1 MGFLNPTYNITQ
13 QLCWVFSTQPTILL
27 NNFVGFSQ
35 PNLQYYSTT
44 LLGFVPQPNLQYYST
59 TLLGFVPQ
67 PNLQYYY
74 TPQKPIHSPLLAG
87 EGLGQRFLTP
97 NFQAQ

>member
-1 MGFLNPTYNITQ
+1 
-13 QLCWVFSTQPTILL
+13 CWVFSTQPTILL
-27 NNFVGFSQ
+27 NNFVGFS
-35 PNLQYYSTT
+35 
-44 LLGFVPQPNLQYYST
+44 QPNLQYYST